1 MISMEYFVRRNIH
14 RPCLCAKQIISYF
27 RLYIL
32 FSFHQRLLSVTLYK
46 RSCDANA
53 VGVTDLVEVSVRE
66 EACYRCSTSKI
77 RPAVYIL
84 CALFFLECCTNA
96 HLLNHIGGWTD
107 GQSNL

>member
-46 RSCDANA
+46 RSSDANA

-66 EACYRCSTSKI
+66 EARYRCSTSKNTSSSLYF
-77 RPAVYIL
+77 VYLI
-84 CALFFLECCTNA
+84 FP
-96 HLLNHIGGWTD
+96 
-107 GQSNL
+107 